1 MHFHEMFPRISFKIL
16 MTDELLKCIFA
27 IADNLKPNF
36 KAILGTFYR
45 IFCKS
50 MGSKIAAT
58 YLQ

>member
-1 MHFHEMFPRISFKIL
+1 MFPRISFKIL